1 MSFTVSARRNPAF
14 QLDEEP
20 ETWFAVVQM
29 SAGKPKEMPI
39 ARERLLTTRE
49 AATFL
54 KVSEASIRRWTDSG
68 LLPARRV
75 GRRRARRLREEDL
88 RMFMEAGPGQGT
100 GAAGTGVASTMVIQD
115 VVVPLGSHIACFYTT
130 DAGRLRIGL
139 PFLRDGLLA
148 SQSVVLLRATPD
160 VRERYFA
167 ALQNEGV
174 DAAKAIQA
182 GLLMLYPEV
191 AGSAGD
197 QVARFEQMLTAAS
210 RSRGGPIR
218 ILAEVLADVE
228 TLGSVAE
235 HMVVE
240 QRVNAVFK
248 RFPVVTIC
256 AYDVRAFDAVTV
268 IEALK
273 LHTDTYGPQI
283 GYWLN

>member
-1 MSFTVSARRNPAF
+1 
-14 QLDEEP
+14 
-20 ETWFAVVQM
+20 
-29 SAGKPKEMPI
+29 
-39 ARERLLTTRE
+39 
-49 AATFL
+49 
-54 KVSEASIRRWTDSG
+54 
-68 LLPARRV
+68 
-75 GRRRARRLREEDL
+75 
-88 RMFMEAGPGQGT
+88 MFMEAGPVQST
-100 GAAGTGVASTMVIQD
+100 GAADAGPVATILIQD

-148 SQSVVLLRATPD
+148 GQSVVLLRATPD
-160 VRERYFA
+160 VREHYFA
-167 ALQNEGV
+167 ALRNEGV
-174 DAAKAIQA
+174 DAAEAIEA

-191 AGSAGD
+191 SGSAGD

-210 RSRGGPIR
+210 RTRTGPIR

-273 LHTDTYGPQI
+273 LHTDSYGPQI

>member
-1 MSFTVSARRNPAF
+1 MSARNGQDIPA
-14 QLDEEP
+14 
-20 ETWFAVVQM
+20 
-29 SAGKPKEMPI
+29 

-88 RMFMEAGPGQGT
+88 RVFMEAGPSVGAN
-100 GAAGTGVASTMVIQD
+100 GAATSPSTIVIQD
-115 VVVPLGSHIACFYTT
+115 VVVTLGSHLAAFYTS

-139 PFLRDGLLA
+139 PFLRDGIRA
-148 SQSVVLLRATPD
+148 HQTVVLRALPD
-160 VRERYFA
+160 IREHYFA
-167 ALQNEGV
+167 ALGTEGV
-174 DAAKAIQA
+174 DATDAMRS
-182 GLLMLYPEV
+182 GLLVLFPEIP
-191 AGSAGD
+191 GSATE
-197 QVARFEQMLTAAS
+197 QVARFEQLLTDAA
-210 RSRGGPIR
+210 RNRPGPIR
-218 ILAEVLADVE
+218 ILAEVLADVQ

-240 QRVNAVFK
+240 QQVDAIFK

-256 AYDVRAFDAVTV
+256 AYDARAFDAVTA

-273 LHTDTYGPQI
+273 SHPDTFGPQV

>member
-1 MSFTVSARRNPAF
+1 M
-14 QLDEEP
+14 
-20 ETWFAVVQM
+20 AV
-29 SAGKPKEMPI
+29 G
-39 ARERLLTTRE
+39 RERFLTTRE
-49 AATFL
+49 AAAFL

-88 RMFMEAGPGQGT
+88 RMFMEAGPGQD
-100 GAAGTGVASTMVIQD
+100 AGVADTGPAATMVIQD

-148 SQSVVLLRATPD
+148 RQSVVLLRATAA
-160 VRERYFA
+160 VRELYFA
-167 ALQNEGV
+167 ALQSEGV
-174 DAAKAIQA
+174 DAAEAMQA
-182 GLLMLYPEV
+182 GLLVLYPEV
-191 AGSAGD
+191 SGSAGD

-210 RSRGGPIR
+210 RTHGGPIR

-240 QRVNAVFK
+240 QRVHAVFK

>member
-1 MSFTVSARRNPAF
+1 MSARSGSENP
-14 QLDEEP
+14 
-20 ETWFAVVQM
+20 V
-29 SAGKPKEMPI
+29 

-88 RMFMEAGPGQGT
+88 RMFMEAGPVQGT
-100 GAAGTGVASTMVIQD
+100 GAADTGPAATMVIQE

-130 DAGRLRIGL
+130 DEGRLRIGL

-148 SQSVVLLRATPD
+148 GQSIVVLRATQD
-160 VRERYFA
+160 VREQYFA

-174 DAAKAIQA
+174 DAAEAIQS

-210 RSRGGPIR
+210 RTRAGPIR

-235 HMVVE
+235 HMIVE

>member
-1 MSFTVSARRNPAF
+1 
-14 QLDEEP
+14 
-20 ETWFAVVQM
+20 M
-29 SAGKPKEMPI
+29 SAGNRKETPV

-88 RMFMEAGPGQGT
+88 RMFMEAGPGQSPT
-100 GAAGTGVASTMVIQD
+100 DADTSLSSTMVIQN
-115 VVVPLGSHIACFYTT
+115 VVVSMGDHLAAFYTT

-139 PFLRDGLLA
+139 PFLRDGLRA
-148 SQSVVLLRATPD
+148 GQTVVLRALPD

-167 ALQNEGV
+167 ALRNEGV
-174 DAAKAIQA
+174 DAKQAIQA
-182 GLLMLYPEV
+182 GQLMIYPEIS
-191 AGSAGD
+191 GSASE
-197 QVARFEQMLTAAS
+197 QVARFEELLTSAS
-210 RSRGGPIR
+210 RQRPGQIR
-218 ILAEVLADVE
+218 LLAETLADVE

-240 QRVNAVFK
+240 QQVNAVFK

-273 LHTDTYGPQI
+273 LHPDTFGPQV

>member
-1 MSFTVSARRNPAF
+1 MSARNR
-14 QLDEEP
+14 Q
-20 ETWFAVVQM
+20 
-29 SAGKPKEMPI
+29 EMPV
-39 ARERLLTTRE
+39 ARERLMTTRE

-88 RMFMEAGPGQGT
+88 KSFMEAGPGHGT
-100 GAAGTGVASTMVIQD
+100 GAADPGPPSTIVIQN
-115 VVVPLGSHIACFYTT
+115 VVVSQGDHLAAFYTT

-139 PFLRDGLLA
+139 PFLRDGLRA
-148 SQSVVLLRATPD
+148 GETVLLRALPD
-160 VRERYFA
+160 CREHYFA
-167 ALQNEGV
+167 ALLTEGV
-174 DAAKAIQA
+174 DAAKAVQA
-182 GLLMLYPEV
+182 GQLMIFPEIS
-191 AGSAGD
+191 GSASD
-197 QVARFEQMLTAAS
+197 QVARFEQLLTAAS
-210 RSRGGPIR
+210 WQRAGQIR
-218 ILAEVLADVE
+218 LLAETFADVQ

-240 QRVNAVFK
+240 QHLTAVFK

-256 AYDVRAFDAVTV
+256 AYDVRVFDAVTV

-273 LHTDTYGPQI
+273 LHSDIFGPQV

>member
-1 MSFTVSARRNPAF
+1 MSARSGSENPVAH
-14 QLDEEP
+14 
-20 ETWFAVVQM
+20 
-29 SAGKPKEMPI
+29 
-39 ARERLLTTRE
+39 ERLLTTRE

-88 RMFMEAGPGQGT
+88 RMFMEAGPVQGT
-100 GAAGTGVASTMVIQD
+100 GAADTGPAATMVIQD

-130 DAGRLRIGL
+130 DEGRLRIGL

-148 SQSVVLLRATPD
+148 GQSIVLLRATQD
-160 VRERYFA
+160 VREQYFA

-174 DAAKAIQA
+174 DAAEAIQS

-210 RSRGGPIR
+210 RTRAGPIR

-235 HMVVE
+235 HLVVE

>member
-1 MSFTVSARRNPAF
+1 
-14 QLDEEP
+14 
-20 ETWFAVVQM
+20 M
-29 SAGKPKEMPI
+29 SAPKRKEMPV

-88 RMFMEAGPGQGT
+88 RMFMEAGPVQGSGPADT
-100 GAAGTGVASTMVIQD
+100 GAAATMVIQD
-115 VVVPLGSHIACFYTT
+115 VIVPLGSHIACFYTT
-130 DAGRLRIGL
+130 DEGRLRIGL

-148 SQSVVLLRATPD
+148 GQSVVVLRATPE
-160 VRERYFA
+160 VREHYFA
-167 ALQNEGV
+167 ALRSEGL
-174 DAAKAIQA
+174 DAAEAIAA
-182 GLLMLYPEV
+182 GLLMLYPEIS
-191 AGSAGD
+191 GSAGD

-210 RSRGGPIR
+210 RTRAGPIR

-273 LHTDTYGPQI
+273 LHTDSYGPQI